1 MLGGNSAALYRIDT
15 AALAPIVEAIG
26 PTPDEVHG
34 DAPIEPVP
42 V

>member
-1 MLGGNSAALYRIDT
+1 MLGANAAELYRVDID
-15 AALAPIVEAIG
+15 ALAPIVEAIG
-26 PTPDEVHG
+26 PTRDEVHG